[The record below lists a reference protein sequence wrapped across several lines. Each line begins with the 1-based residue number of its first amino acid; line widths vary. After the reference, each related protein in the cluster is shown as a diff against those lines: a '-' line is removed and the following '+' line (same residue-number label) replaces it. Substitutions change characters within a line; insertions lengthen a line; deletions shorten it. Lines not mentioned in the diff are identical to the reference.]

1 MKELI
6 EKVKRW
12 GLDRGIVYTG
22 VKGQDKRAIMEAQ
35 ARYTLKET
43 AELLDACADQ
53 DIDKINDAV
62 GDILVTLIVGASSD
76 DDIYKRLA
84 DKLDECDF
92 EDSCSGLGSSL
103 NSVVRVANNTCY
115 LIGRIQNNSAVW
127 FDYVC
132 CVNPLFRALSC
143 VNNEYNQSLTLKD
156 CLELAYNEIRGRKG
170 KVVNGQFVKEA

>member
-6 EKVKRW
+6 EKVKQW

-22 VKGQDKRAIMEAQ
+22 ADGQDKRAMMESQ

-53 DIDKINDAV
+53 DINKINDAV

-76 DDIYKRLA
+76 DDIYKRLV
-84 DKLDECDF
+84 DELDEYNFDDPYS
-92 EDSCSGLGSSL
+92 EYGASL

-115 LIGRIQNNSAVW
+115 LISRIQNNSVVW
-127 FDYVC
+127 FDYDC
-132 CVNPLFRALSC
+132 CVDSLFRTLSC
-143 VNNEYNQSLTLKD
+143 VNSEYNQSLTLKD
-156 CLELAYNEIRGRKG
+156 CLSLAYDEIKNRKG
-170 KVVNGQFVKEA
+170 KVVNGQFIKE